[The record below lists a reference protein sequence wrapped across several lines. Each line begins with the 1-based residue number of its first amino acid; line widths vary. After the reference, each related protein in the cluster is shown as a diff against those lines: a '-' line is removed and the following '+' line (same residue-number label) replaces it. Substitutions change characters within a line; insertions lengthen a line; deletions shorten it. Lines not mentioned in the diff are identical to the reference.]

1 MSDQDFFFDEDEKPA
16 KPAAP
21 KSSAKSSSGKPA
33 AKSAPAPAGGVEL
46 TWTVT
51 ALIGVVALLLGV
63 IVGYAIPKGT
73 EIASPD
79 TTATQGQT
87 TAPQLTPEQMSSGQ
101 LPAGHPSIGG
111 ASGGATGT
119 APASG
124 ETTPSN

>member
-1 MSDQDFFFDEDEKPA
+1 VSDQDFFFDEDEKPA
-16 KPAAP
+16 KPAASKSSP
-21 KSSAKSSSGKPA
+21 KSSSAKPA
-33 AKSAPAPAGGVEL
+33 AKSAPAPSGGIEL

-73 EIASPD
+73 DIASPD
-79 TTATQGQT
+79 TTATQTGT
-87 TAPQLTPEQMSSGQ
+87 NAPQLTPEQLSSGQ
-101 LPAGHPSIGG
+101 LPAGHPAIGG
-111 ASGGATGT
+111 ATST